1 VARRS
6 ASNPRYQKHHEP
18 AGQTRKSAAAVKPKR
33 SSSSAPVKKKNA
45 GKSVKGSS
53 AAKRRPMMV
62 NPTTPEFKRIR
73 TIWWG
78 LLLGGLVL
86 TTVSWA
92 MREYL
97 QTPWAITASNVVL
110 GLAYASI
117 FYALFL
123 DWTKMRPMRQE
134 AYKAGATTK
143 PAKVAKPAEK
153 PKASAERTTTEKVT
167 IEKTTTEKLTV
178 DDSE

>member
-1 VARRS
+1 MARRS

-18 AGQTRKSAAAVKPKR
+18 AGQTRKSAAAAKPSR
-33 SSSSAPVKKKNA
+33 SSSSAPAKKNGS
-45 GKSVKGSS
+45 GKSGKGSS

-73 TIWWG
+73 SIWWG

-86 TTVSWA
+86 TTISWA

-97 QTPWAITASNVVL
+97 QTSWAITASNVVL

-117 FYALFL
+117 FYALYL
-123 DWTKMRPMRQE
+123 DWTKMRPMRQ
-134 AYKAGATTK
+134 AAFKDGATAK
-143 PAKVAKPAEK
+143 PAKPAEK
-153 PKASAERTTTEKVT
+153 PAKATAVKTTPEKVT
-167 IEKTTTEKLTV
+167 VEKTTTEKLTV